1 MRRGRAPRGRHRQEG
16 VALLLAILLVAI
28 ATILAAA
35 IGYGSAMA
43 ARRGAAAI
51 AFDEGLLVAEAAEAF
66 AAFGLRA
73 DFRTGT
79 EFDFPGEAWGK
90 PVGPIEV
97 TPGVQLE
104 ASLED
109 VQGRF
114 NLNSLVGP
122 NGIADAESVLI
133 FQRLLEMVGLE
144 PKWAQ
149 LMADWIDTDS
159 QPGFPD
165 GAEDNFYTTQ
175 NPPYRTP
182 NMLITSSTELLALPG
197 FGRDRYLKIAPY
209 VTALPQDARIN
220 ICSASGFVLDA
231 MIEGRVEFGSDPKKL
246 ATSRQSACFPKLTDY
261 VASFGGDTSG
271 FSKISQRISQNSHY
285 FRLTSIVS
293 IGTTQFALYSL
304 LLRDT
309 ATGMV
314 RPIQRSF
321 VAD

>member
-1 MRRGRAPRGRHRQEG
+1 MRRGREAASVHRQRG

-28 ATILAAA
+28 ATILAVA
-35 IGYGSAMA
+35 IGYGSAMS

-66 AAFGLRA
+66 AAYGLRA
-73 DFRTGT
+73 DLQAGT
-79 EFDFPGEAWGK
+79 DYDYPGEAWAK

-97 TPGVQLE
+97 APGVQLE

-109 VQGRF
+109 MQGRF
-114 NLNSLVGP
+114 NLNSLVGT
-122 NGIADAESVLI
+122 NGVTDAESVLI
-133 FQRLLEMVGLE
+133 FGRLLQMVGLE

-149 LMADWIDTDS
+149 LMADWIDSDTT
-159 QPGFPD
+159 PGFPD
-165 GAEDNFYTTQ
+165 GAEDNFYTSQ

-182 NMLITSSTELLALPG
+182 NALITSSTELLALPG
-197 FGRDRYLKIAPY
+197 FGRDRFLKIAPY
-209 VTALPQDARIN
+209 VTALPQDATIN
-220 ICSASGFVLDA
+220 ICSASGFLLDA

-261 VASFGGDTSG
+261 VASFGGDKG
-271 FSKISQRISQNSHY
+271 GLDKIGKRIGQKSHY

-293 IGTTQFALYSL
+293 IGTAQFALYSL
-304 LLRDT
+304 LLRDEAAKT
-309 ATGMV
+309 V

>member
-1 MRRGRAPRGRHRQEG
+1 MRRARAPPSVQRQRG

-66 AAFGLRA
+66 AAYGLRA
-73 DFRTGT
+73 HLRAGNQYDY
-79 EFDFPGEAWGK
+79 PGEAWAK

-109 VQGRF
+109 MQGRF
-114 NLNSLVGP
+114 NLNNLVDQ
-122 NGIADAESVLI
+122 NGVDDADSIRI

-149 LMADWIDTDS
+149 LMADWIDKDS
-159 QPGFPD
+159 EPGFPD
-165 GAEDNFYTTQ
+165 GAEDNFYTSQ
-175 NPPYRTP
+175 DPPYRTP
-182 NMLITSSTELLALPG
+182 NTLVTSSTELLALPG
-197 FGRDRYLKIAPY
+197 FGRDRFLAIAPY
-209 VTALPQDARIN
+209 VTALPQGTKIN
-220 ICSASGFVLDA
+220 ICSARGFLLDA

-246 ATSRQSACFPKLTDY
+246 ATSRQSACFPKLSDY
-261 VASFGGDTSG
+261 QASFGSDPSG
-271 FSKISQRISQNSHY
+271 WAIAQKRISTNSQY

-293 IGTTQFALYSL
+293 IGTAQFALYSL
-304 LLRDT
+304 LLRDPS
-309 ATGMV
+309 GPV

>member
-1 MRRGRAPRGRHRQEG
+1 MSAQRPPRSLQRQRG

-35 IGYGSAMA
+35 IGYGSAMS
-43 ARRGAAAI
+43 ARRASGSI
-51 AFDEGLLVAEAAEAF
+51 AFDEGLLVGQAAEAL

-73 DFRTGT
+73 DLRAGA
-79 EFDFPGEAWGK
+79 EYDYPGEAWAK
-90 PVGPIEV
+90 PVGPIEIA
-97 TPGVQLE
+97 PGVQLE

-114 NLNSLVGP
+114 NLNSLVTTSGVTDP
-122 NGIADAESVLI
+122 EAVLI
-133 FQRLLEMVGLE
+133 FQRLLQMVGLE

-159 QPGFPD
+159 VPAFPD

-175 NPPYRTP
+175 DPPYRTP
-182 NMLITSSTELLALPG
+182 NLLVTSSSELLALPG
-197 FGRDRYLKIAPY
+197 FGRDRYLKIEPY
-209 VTALPQDARIN
+209 VTALPQDATIN
-220 ICSASGFVLDA
+220 ICSASGFLLDA
-231 MIEGRVEFGSDPKKL
+231 MIEGRTEFGSDPARL
-246 ATSRQSACFPKLTDY
+246 TNERQSACFPKLTDY
-261 VASFGGDTSG
+261 VAAFGGDTAG
-271 FSKISQRISQNSHY
+271 FSKVSNRISQNSHY

-293 IGTTQFALYSL
+293 IGTAQFALYSL
-304 LLRDT
+304 LLRDPS
-309 ATGMV
+309 GQV

>member
-1 MRRGRAPRGRHRQEG
+1 VRRARAPASVQRQRG

-28 ATILAAA
+28 ATMLAAA

-66 AAFGLRA
+66 AAYGLRA
-73 DFRTGT
+73 DLRAGNQY
-79 EFDFPGEAWGK
+79 DYPGEAWAK

-109 VQGRF
+109 MQGRF
-114 NLNSLVGP
+114 NLNNLVDQ
-122 NGIADAESVLI
+122 NGVDDADSIRI

-149 LMADWIDTDS
+149 LMADWIDKDS
-159 QPGFPD
+159 EPGFPD
-165 GAEDNFYTTQ
+165 GAEDNFYTSQ
-175 NPPYRTP
+175 VPPYRTP
-182 NMLITSSTELLALPG
+182 NVLITSATELLALPG
-197 FGRDRYLKIAPY
+197 FGRDRFLAIAPY
-209 VTALPQDARIN
+209 VTALPQGTKIN
-220 ICSASGFVLDA
+220 ICSARGFLLDA

-246 ATSRQSACFPKLTDY
+246 ATSRQSACFPKLADY
-261 VASFGGDTSG
+261 QASFGSDPSG
-271 FSKISQRISQNSHY
+271 WAKAQKQISTNSQY

-293 IGTTQFALYSL
+293 IGTAQFALYSL
-304 LLRDT
+304 LLRDPS
-309 ATGMV
+309 GSV

>member
-1 MRRGRAPRGRHRQEG
+1 MRRWCERNPHRERG

-35 IGYGSAMA
+35 IGYGSAMS
-43 ARRGAAAI
+43 ARRGAAVI
-51 AFDEGLLVAEAAEAF
+51 AFDEALLVGEAAEAF
-66 AAFGLRA
+66 AAYGLRA
-73 DFRTGT
+73 DLRAGAD
-79 EFDFPGEAWGK
+79 FDYPGEAWAK
-90 PVGPIEV
+90 PVGPIEI

-114 NLNSLVGP
+114 NLNNLVGP
-122 NGIADAESVLI
+122 NGIADAEAVLI
-133 FQRLLEMVGLE
+133 FQRLLEMTGLE

-149 LMADWIDTDS
+149 LMADWIDSDS
-159 QPGFPD
+159 EPGFPD
-165 GAEDNFYTTQ
+165 GAEDNFYSSQ
-175 NPPYRTP
+175 DPPYRTP

-209 VTALPQDARIN
+209 VTALPQGTKIN
-220 ICSASGFVLDA
+220 ICSASGFLLDA
-231 MIEGRVEFGSDPKKL
+231 MIEGRTEFGSDPKKL
-246 ATSRQSACFPKLTDY
+246 ATERQTACFPKLTDY

-271 FSKISQRISQNSHY
+271 YSKISQRIGQNSQY

-293 IGTTQFALYSL
+293 IGTAQFTLYSL
-304 LLRDT
+304 MLRDPS
-309 ATGMV
+309 GSV
-314 RPIQRSF
+314 RPILRSF

>member
-1 MRRGRAPRGRHRQEG
+1 MSRGREPRGRHRQAG

-43 ARRGAAAI
+43 ARRGTAAI

-73 DFRTGT
+73 DFRAGT

-97 TPGVQLE
+97 APGVQLE

-114 NLNSLVGP
+114 NLNSLVNG
-122 NGIADAESVLI
+122 NGIADPESIRI

-149 LMADWIDTDS
+149 LMADWIDTDVE
-159 QPGFPD
+159 PGFPD
-165 GAEDNFYTTQ
+165 GAEDNFYTAQ

-182 NMLITSSTELLALPG
+182 NTLVTSSTELLALPG

-209 VTALPQDARIN
+209 VTALPQEAHIN
-220 ICSASGFVLDA
+220 ICSASGFLLDA
-231 MIEGRVEFGSDPKKL
+231 MIEGRQEFGSDPKKL
-246 ATSRQSACFPKLTDY
+246 ATSRQSACFPKVADY
-261 VASFGGDTSG
+261 MASFGGDTSASG
-271 FSKISQRISQNSHY
+271 KISQRISQNSHY

-293 IGTTQFALYSL
+293 IGTSQFALYSL

>member
-209 VTALPQDARIN
+209 VTALPQDALIN

-246 ATSRQSACFPKLTDY
+246 ATSRQSACFPKLADY
-261 VASFGGDTSG
+261 QASFGSDPSG
-271 FSKISQRISQNSHY
+271 WAKAQQKISTNSQY

-293 IGTTQFALYSL
+293 IGTAQFALYSL
-304 LLRDT
+304 LLRDPS
-309 ATGMV
+309 GSV